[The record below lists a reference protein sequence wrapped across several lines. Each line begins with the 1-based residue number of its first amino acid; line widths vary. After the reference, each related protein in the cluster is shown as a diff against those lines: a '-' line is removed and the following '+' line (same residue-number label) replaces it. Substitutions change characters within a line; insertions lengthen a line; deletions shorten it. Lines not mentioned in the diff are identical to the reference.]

1 MINTQAASNEKAQSI
16 FKLNPNGT
24 DEHKEIKDGPI
35 SVQISYNKVEEKL
48 ELVHMYLNDEALYF
62 LNQQANGYRGVM
74 GSIMLNTIYDPEVD
88 EVKMG

>member
-1 MINTQAASNEKAQSI
+1 
-16 FKLNPNGT
+16 
-24 DEHKEIKDGPI
+24 
-35 SVQISYNKVEEKL
+35 
-48 ELVHMYLNDEALYF
+48 MYLNDEALYF